1 MLPGCPGRTEAEPG
15 TVRNARFSACRIFPL
30 HFFLLCATIIR
41 LIYEEVC
48 SYGYCRFRRADYR
61 GQSNSY
67 FSKSKAKTFEAKLA
81 LGTKIAASVFIV
93 LSLVMLLIK

>member
-1 MLPGCPGRTEAEPG
+1 MA
-15 TVRNARFSACRIFPL
+15 TVVSIVLIIAALFMIVTVLLQSSEEGGISAL
-30 HFFLLCATIIR
+30 
-41 LIYEEVC
+41 
-48 SYGYCRFRRADYR
+48 S

-81 LGTKIAASVFIV
+81 LMTKIAAAVFIV